1 MLLEKMVSN
10 EMLLE
15 QRNYY
20 ELKDHVLKSAEIC
33 IENAN
38 KENKKKTMIYC
49 SYVDKQYLEYFT
61 IGYKNKQPILNI
73 LKNKYN
79 HPYRIIFRCN
89 YKSPI
94 LAVIIIKWN
103 KTIFSKCNLL

>member
-61 IGYKNKQPILNI
+61 IGYILDYIDKSMVGTTALSASKKQGDGGINRVKI
-73 LKNKYN
+73 EY
-79 HPYRIIFRCN
+79 
-89 YKSPI
+89 S
-94 LAVIIIKWN
+94 
-103 KTIFSKCNLL
+103 NL